1 MVSVPIQLLIVIGAN
16 ICFFYLKEG
25 FFPRL
30 LFFVGSIACW
40 IFLIFRGLDAK
51 RKDYVGRTKEHKLS
65 DAPNYSMFELSCGRK
80 SVRKYDPAKPVEE
93 SVIASLKA
101 WCKTD
106 ENLVGPFGSKIR
118 IEIVESKEM
127 VNGKVGTYGMI
138 SGANVFAVVVK
149 DEKTKTKMLGT
160 FDGKSLKKQLVLNE
174 KESVFMVSPIGY
186 EAEGCVMFSSNV
198 LKASKTFVAVLASRV
213 TGSKLR
219 IPFSKFCLRG
229 SINSTDG
236 VNAYTDVPVIGEA
249 LEAAHWAP
257 SSAGKQPTRAVIK
270 EEGGKWV
277 VQFYEAKDVL
287 HNNGVDSGISIGNF
301 DLTLKEKGITG
312 KITIESGVDQNDLY
326 NYTGTWRQD

>member
-106 ENLVGPFGSKIR
+106 ENLHLILHCTKLGL
-118 IEIVESKEM
+118 
-127 VNGKVGTYGMI
+127 GTCWM
-138 SGANVFAVVVK
+138 A
-149 DEKTKTKMLGT
+149 GT

>member
-1 MVSVPIQLLIVIGAN
+1 M
-16 ICFFYLKEG
+16 
-25 FFPRL
+25 FPRL

-149 DEKTKTKMLGT
+149 DEKTKNEDVGYVFEHLILHCTKLGLGTCWMAGT

-186 EAEGCVMFSSNV
+186 EAEG
-198 LKASKTFVAVLASRV
+198 ASKTFVAVLASRV